1 MYIRHLSLTNFRN
14 YTRLELALPA
24 QVVLLHGANAQGKTN
39 LLEAIYYLATSRSPQ
54 TAADRDLINW
64 IADQEEMVPYV
75 RLMTEVVRSERTR
88 QVEIVL
94 QKEPVSS
101 SANGEQTRLRKQIR
115 VDKAKRRALDLVGQI
130 NVVLFMPQDMV
141 LVDGPPSGRRRYL
154 DVALCQVDPE
164 YCRSLSRYNRVL
176 AERNAL
182 LRQWHD
188 RRIDPDELAYWNDQ
202 LIGYGVTVML
212 RRRDAVTE
220 LDQRASE
227 LHHQLSGG
235 IERLHLVYQPT
246 LPVDSEDDAES
257 LSDTYRAEL
266 TRQRRL
272 EIERGMTLVGPHRDE
287 VRFLINEQVDLS
299 TFGSRGQ
306 QRTAVIALKLAEVDW
321 MRERTGEW
329 PILLLDEVLAEL
341 DARRRDFLLAQ
352 VNGVEQALITT
363 ADPAFFAPDFLAD
376 MTVFRVEGGRVFEEG
391 DSGVG
396 NAEMRG
402 IGDAADGK
410 DIGPH
415 SGF

>member
-54 TAADRDLINW
+54 TAADRDLISW

-101 SANGEQTRLRKQIR
+101 SGNGEQTRLRKQIR

-182 LRQWHD
+182 LRQWHE